1 MERFNA
7 GFAARFERL
16 LAWYERQVRSSL
28 RRPWAVVGGVAALF
42 LASLVLYPFLGVA
55 FFPRTDAGQFV
66 MNLKSPSG
74 SRIEV
79 TSADVE
85 RVERLVRRIVD
96 PRDLQ
101 LVVSNIGVQPGF
113 SSIYTSNAGP
123 HTATVQVA
131 LTEDHRVGSYEYMA
145 RVRAAIARELP
156 HLTAYFQSGG
166 MVDAVLNQGLPAPID
181 VQVSGSNIERVY
193 DAASGV
199 AASIRK
205 LPGVSDVYIPQDI
218 DYPSLRLDVD
228 RERAA
233 AARPQPARG
242 RQQRHHGAHLEP
254 DDRAELLGGPQER
267 QRLHA
272 DGPVPGEP
280 GPHAC
285 STSGRFRCTPIT

>member
-16 LAWYERQVRSSL
+16 LAWYERRVRSSL
-28 RRPWAVVGGVAALF
+28 GRPWAVVAGVTALF
-42 LASLVLYPFLGVA
+42 LASLVLYPLLGVA
-55 FFPRTDAGQFV
+55 FFPRTDAAQFV

-96 PRDLQ
+96 PHDLE

-131 LTEDHRVGSYEYMA
+131 LTEDHRIGSYEYMA

-166 MVDAVLNQGLPAPID
+166 MVDAVLNQGLPAPD
-181 VQVSGSNIERVY
+181 RRAGERVEHR
-193 DAASGV
+193 ARVRSRQPRG
-199 AASIRK
+199 
-205 LPGVSDVYIPQDI
+205 
-218 DYPSLRLDVD
+218 RLDPEAAG
-228 RERAA
+228 RERRLHPAGHQLPVA
-233 AARPQPARG
+233 AARRRPRAR
-242 RQQRHHGAHLEP
+242 RRSSA
-254 DDRAELLGGPQER
+254 
-267 QRLHA
+267 
-272 DGPVPGEP
+272 
-280 GPHAC
+280 
-285 STSGRFRCTPIT
+285 STSGRSSTTSSPRSPRTR